1 MSNKNI
7 AVFGIYAT
15 VDSVQDAVGILRMKG
30 FRSTDISV
38 LIPENEGSKDLAT
51 EKSTKAP
58 EAAVAGAGSGA
69 LVGGALGWLVSIG
82 AVSIP
87 GVGAFIAAGP
97 IIATLAG
104 IGAGAAV
111 GGIAG
116 GLIGLE
122 MPEYEAKRYEGRVRK
137 GGILV
142 SVHCDNAVWTKSAKK
157 VLEQTGAEDISTTGE
172 AKADFAQSDKPMPRT
187 LTGGS

>member
-7 AVFGIYAT
+7 AVFGIYHT
-15 VDSVQDAVGILRMKG
+15 VDSVQDAVVVLRMKG

-38 LIPENEGSKDLAT
+38 LIPENEGSKDLVT
-51 EKSTKAP
+51 MKSTKAP
-58 EAAVAGAGSGA
+58 EGAIAGAGSGA
-69 LVGGALGWLVSIG
+69 LVGGALGCLVSIG
-82 AVSIP
+82 VLSVP

-104 IGAGAAV
+104 IGAGATV

-122 MPEYEAKRYEGRVRK
+122 VPEYEAKRYEGRIRK
-137 GGILV
+137 GGVLLSI
-142 SVHCDNAVWTKSAKK
+142 HCDNEAWKRSAEK
-157 VLEQTGAEDISTTGE
+157 VLENTGAEDISTTGE

>member
-7 AVFGIYAT
+7 AVFGIYRTAE
-15 VDSVQDAVGILRMKG
+15 SVQDAIVVLRMKG
-30 FRSTDISV
+30 FRNTDVSV

-58 EAAVAGAGSGA
+58 EGAVAGAGWGA

-82 AVSIP
+82 VLSVP

-104 IGAGAAV
+104 VGAGGAV

-116 GLIGLE
+116 GLIGLGV
-122 MPEYEAKRYEGRVRK
+122 PEYEAKRYEGRVRK
-137 GGILV
+137 GGILL
-142 SVHCDNAVWTKSAKK
+142 SVHCDNAAWTRSAKK
-157 VLEQTGAEDISTTGE
+157 ALEQTGAEGISTTGE
-172 AKADFAQSDKPMPRT
+172 AKADFAKSDRPMPRT
-187 LTGGS
+187 VTGGS

>member
-7 AVFGIYAT
+7 AVFGIYPT
-15 VDSVQDAVGILRMKG
+15 VDSVQDAVIILRMKG

-58 EAAVAGAGSGA
+58 EGAIAGAGSGA
-69 LVGGALGWLVSIG
+69 LLGGALGWLVSIG
-82 AVSIP
+82 ALSVP

-104 IGAGAAV
+104 VGAGAAV

-122 MPEYEAKRYEGRVRK
+122 LPEYEAKRYEGRVRK
-137 GGILV
+137 GGILL
-142 SVHCDNAVWTKSAKK
+142 SVHCDNAAWTRTAKK
-157 VLEQTGAEDISTTGE
+157 LLEHTGAEDISTTGE
-172 AKADFAQSDKPMPRT
+172 AKADFAQSDRPMPRT
-187 LTGGS
+187 LTGGL